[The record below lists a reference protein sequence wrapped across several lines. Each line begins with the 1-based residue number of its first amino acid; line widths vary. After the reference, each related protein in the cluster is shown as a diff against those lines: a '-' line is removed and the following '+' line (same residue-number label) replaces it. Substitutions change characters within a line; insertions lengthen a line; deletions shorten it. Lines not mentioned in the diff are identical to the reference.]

1 MASEDDILLRAA
13 LRDEL
18 TAPLQA
24 LQGELAQTQKR
35 IDALGK
41 QSDKTASETDKQTRS
56 VEKQGTALDRLARK
70 VTSTDTAFGRLG
82 KRLDGFVSGAAS
94 KVVRWAKY
102 GLVAAVGL
110 GARSVFQFAQ
120 TLEQARNSLTNLLGS
135 SGAADQMIARLKK
148 FAASTPFNFDQLVS
162 FSQQLVAVGFAAD
175 KVVPTMQS
183 LGDATA
189 ALGGGNE
196 LLGRLIK
203 NLGQIQSAQKIST
216 RDMND
221 FATSGLPIWDLM
233 AKKLGIT
240 TGQLRDMI
248 STAGGGAKAFQQLG
262 GVDGITALIGQR
274 FKGGM
279 DAQMNTFQG
288 AMSNFVDTFN
298 AALEPLA
305 TRVLKSLTASLKDIG
320 DWLGSPQ
327 GQKAVDDFSSTL
339 IAMWPTVAG
348 LGKGLLAMAKG
359 ALVVGKVLKPFT
371 PVLVTVGAALLET
384 LVVYKVAKGI
394 QAVTLAWRLLSAA
407 FAFSPLGVIVLAL
420 AAIAAGLVYAYQH
433 SERFRSIVDGAMSG
447 ARDAIGWVVDKAKD
461 LWDWFGKLA
470 DRARDLGNNR
480 FVRWA
485 FAASPVGLA
494 VQAGQFVGS
503 KIGDRRTPV
512 AHRGTPRGFDRG
524 HLSRSLSL
532 YGAAASMT
540 PGRQV
545 LTSTVRGYNIGA
557 NSDHLTGRA
566 FDVAGSNLGRFARNV
581 EALGGHAEFHGGGS
595 GRHVHAVGDR
605 ATPRPRGSSALVGAG
620 MSVSIQQ
627 TFTVPIT
634 RDDAWAV
641 EQATRRAINAAQRE
655 AAERG

>member
-18 TAPLQA
+18 TAPLQH
-24 LQGELAQTQKR
+24 LQSELSETQKR

-41 QSDKTASETDKQTRS
+41 QSSKTADATEHQTRATK
-56 VEKQGTALDRLARK
+56 EQGSALERLAGR

-82 KRLDGFVSGAAS
+82 KRLDGFVNGAAS
-94 KVVRWAKY
+94 KVVRWAKFA
-102 GLVAAVGL
+102 LVGALGL

-135 SGAADQMIARLKK
+135 SGAADRMIGRLKD
-148 FAASTPFNFDQLVS
+148 FAKTTPFNFDQLVS
-162 FSQQLVAVGFAAD
+162 FSQQLVAVGFNAD
-175 KVVPTMQS
+175 RVVPTMQS

-196 LLGRLIK
+196 LLGRLIR
-203 NLGQIQSAQKIST
+203 NLGQMQSAQKIST

-233 AKKLGIT
+233 ATKLGIT

-248 STAGGGAKAFQQLG
+248 STAGGGAKAFKQLG
-262 GVDGITALIGQR
+262 GVDGITALIGER
-274 FKGGM
+274 FRGGM

-327 GQKAVDDFSSTL
+327 GQKAIDDFSSTL

-348 LGKGLLAMAKG
+348 LGKGLLGMAKG
-359 ALVVGKVLKPFT
+359 ALIVAKVLKPFT
-371 PVLVTVGAALLET
+371 PLLVMAGAALLQM
-384 LVVYKVAKGI
+384 LVVHKVAKGI
-394 QAVTLAWRLLSAA
+394 QAMKLAWTLLKAA
-407 FAFSPLGVIVLAL
+407 FVTNPLGMTVIAL
-420 AAIAAGLVYAYQH
+420 VAIGAGLVYAYKH
-433 SERFRSIVDGAMSG
+433 SKTFRDIVKEIGDKLHAAFDWVAEKIKGIVGWIDTLVTKMTGLRDRLAPDPGG
-447 ARDAIGWVVDKAKD
+447 ARSMMSPARVSKRVAAMDAAGARGGTIDD
-461 LWDWFGKLA
+461 QI
-470 DRARDLGNNR
+470 RAG
-480 FVRWA
+480 
-485 FAASPVGLA
+485 FAA
-494 VQAGQFVGS
+494 
-503 KIGDRRTPV
+503 GDRRTPYP
-512 AHRGTPRGFDRG
+512 RRGFDRG

-545 LTSTVRGYNIGA
+545 LTLNGNQFNPPT
-557 NSDHLTGRA
+557 
-566 FDVAGSNLGRFARNV
+566 
-581 EALGGHAEFHGGGS
+581 
-595 GRHVHAVGDR
+595 
-605 ATPRPRGSSALVGAG
+605 
-620 MSVSIQQ
+620 
-627 TFTVPIT
+627 
-634 RDDAWAV
+634 
-641 EQATRRAINAAQRE
+641 
-655 AAERG
+655 